1 MASAFATVVGR
12 LAFESFLHHW
22 LTFAII
28 RVILEEPRF
37 SPQEAGLRLIQCIT
51 FLFTGNYIR
60 PRPYRLSGRRNL
72 LLWMSFHDDA
82 AILG

>member
-28 RVILEEPRF
+28 RVV
-37 SPQEAGLRLIQCIT
+37 PQEAGLRLIQCIT
-51 FLFTGNYIR
+51 FLFTGNYSR